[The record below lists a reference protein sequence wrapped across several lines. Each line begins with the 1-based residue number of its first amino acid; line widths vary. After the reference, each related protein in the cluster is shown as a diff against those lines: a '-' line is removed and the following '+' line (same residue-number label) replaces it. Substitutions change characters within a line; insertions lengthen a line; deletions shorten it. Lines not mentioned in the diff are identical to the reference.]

1 MKRIQEACIC
11 QTLHF
16 MLKEDFGHEYAVD
29 RVKEEVVRY
38 KDSLERSR
46 TKYKILEESTL
57 PDDSVVIKIIRQYNG
72 CPVGHYLD

>member
-16 MLKEDFGHEYAVD
+16 MLKEDFGHKYAVD
-29 RVKEEVVRY
+29 RVKEEGVRY
-38 KDSLERSR
+38 KESLERSR

>member
-16 MLKEDFGHEYAVD
+16 MLKEDFGHEYAVN
-29 RVKEEVVRY
+29 RVKGEVVRY
-38 KDSLERSR
+38 KESLERSR